1 MNKSMDNVIKFPEPK
16 KWTLTFIIPD
26 EIRMEGKSTDIH
38 WTFDNNFGTAEVVA
52 RTVEEAKKKILNC
65 IEIDSWC
72 DINMWGHE

>member
-52 RTVEEAKKKILNC
+52 RTVEETKKKILNC